1 MFQVRTNFGVRMG
14 LRILQILVL
23 LFFNLEL
30 FAQQLFYST
39 PEQGIEQLMKYKS
52 IGRIGNN
59 ILVSRERKRKQVI
72 SVFANDMTLIREIE
86 MTLLPK
92 DVLDVDYINMGDK
105 AIMFYQY
112 LEKSTLYLA
121 NVQIDENGKI
131 ISETSIQD
139 STLIEN
145 RAEFPLYQIISNTN
159 KTFYTILLMNDNN
172 EQVTKINTSLYSSKM
187 QKIEQA
193 SLIVS
198 TPDGTEKLNQ
208 FQLDNEGNL
217 VFVRNILGD
226 ASGNIS
232 RSDIL
237 IKLKGSN
244 QIKDATIQFNK
255 IGIKEIKTAIDQ
267 VNNRVI
273 VAALFFGGK
282 KISAQGIF
290 SMLVDI
296 NNGNVSNWHQEFFSD
311 SLRKELKVKHTPHI
325 RTFDD
330 YYLDQVIPYTNGG
343 FTLILEQRFTEGNR
357 GIVTDNRS
365 FVSEPLPPR
374 VVYNGN
380 SSEGELFSIVRTP
393 YQAFQIPIETSSRS
407 YARNVA
413 GNVLVLSVNNE
424 SQIINEQVL
433 RKEQDEVRSAH
444 TISYTT
450 IKNTNGIRFVYNEKE
465 KNELSLRSAHFFP
478 DARIKRY
485 PAAKGTAPNMR
496 LLPRYASQIGFNECI
511 MPAVKSGIGCFT
523 RIVYQPQ

>member
-1 MFQVRTNFGVRMG
+1 MFQVRTNFDNGMG
-14 LRILQILVL
+14 LRLLQILFLV
-23 LFFNLEL
+23 FSMLEI
-30 FAQQLFYST
+30 AGQQLYYSS
-39 PEQGIEQLMKYKS
+39 PEQGVEQLMKYKS

-59 ILVSRERKRKQVI
+59 ILVSRERKRKHVI
-72 SVFANDMTLIREIE
+72 SVFANDMSLIRENE
-86 MTLLPK
+86 MSLLPK
-92 DVLDVDYINMGDK
+92 EVLDVDYINTGDK

-112 LEKSTLYLA
+112 LEKNTLYIASMNL
-121 NVQIDENGKI
+121 DENGKI
-131 ISETSIQD
+131 ISETVVHD

-145 RAEFPLYQIISNTN
+145 STEFPLYQIISNTA
-159 KTFYTILLMNDNN
+159 KTFFTHLLMNDNN
-172 EQVTKINTSLYSSKM
+172 EQITKINTALYNSRM
-187 QKIEQA
+187 EKIEQA
-193 SLIVS
+193 TLIIS

-208 FQLDNEGNL
+208 FQLDNGGNL
-217 VFVRNILGD
+217 VFARNLLGD
-226 ASGNIS
+226 ATGNIS

-255 IGIKEIKTAIDQ
+255 IGIKEIKTVIDQ

-282 KISAQGIF
+282 KMSAQGIF

-296 NNGNVSNWHQEFFSD
+296 KTGNVSNWHQEFFSD

-330 YYLDQVIPYTNGG
+330 YYLDQLIPYTNGG
-343 FTLILEQRFTEGNR
+343 YTLILEQRFTEGNR
-357 GIVTDNRS
+357 GIVSDNRA
-365 FVSEPLPPR
+365 FVSDPLPPR

-380 SSEGELFSIVRTP
+380 NSDGALFSIIRTP

-433 RKEQDEVRSAH
+433 RKEQDEVKSAH

-450 IKNTNGIRFVYNEKE
+450 IKNANGIRFVYNEKE
-465 KNELSLRSAHFFP
+465 KNNLSLRSANFVP

-485 PAAKGTAPNMR
+485 PAAKGTIPNIR

-511 MPAVKSGIGCFT
+511 MPAVKSSIGSFV
-523 RIVYQPQ
+523 RVLF

>member
-1 MFQVRTNFGVRMG
+1 MG
-14 LRILQILVL
+14 IRFLYFVFLSFIIIDGT
-23 LFFNLEL
+23 
-30 FAQQLFYST
+30 AQQLFYST
-39 PEQGIEQLMKYKS
+39 PEQGVEQLMKYKS

-86 MTLLPK
+86 MSLLPK

-121 NVQIDENGKI
+121 NLQIDENGKI
-131 ISETSIQD
+131 INEASVQD
-139 STLIEN
+139 STIIEN
-145 RAEFPLYQIISNTN
+145 RTEFPLYQIISNTA
-159 KTFYTILLMNDNN
+159 KTFFTVLLMSDKN
-172 EQVTKINTSLYSSKM
+172 EQATKINTSLYSSKM
-187 QKIEQA
+187 QKIEHA
-193 SLIVS
+193 TLIVS

-217 VFVRNILGD
+217 IFVRNILGD
-226 ASGNIS
+226 VTGNIS

-267 VNNRVI
+267 VNDRIV

-282 KISAQGIF
+282 KMSAQGIF

-296 NNGNVSNWHQEFFSD
+296 NTGNVSNWHQEFFSD

-343 FTLILEQRFTEGNR
+343 FTLILEQRFTEGNK
-357 GIVTDNRS
+357 GIITDNRS
-365 FVSEPLPPR
+365 LVSEPLPPR
-374 VVYNGN
+374 VIYNGN
-380 SSEGELFSIVRTP
+380 STDGELFSIIRGP

-413 GNVLVLSVNNE
+413 GNVLVLSVNSE

-450 IKNTNGIRFVYNEKE
+450 IKNANGIRFIYNEKE
-465 KNELSLRSAHFFP
+465 KNELSLRSAHFLP

-485 PAAKGTAPNMR
+485 PAAKGTVPNMR

-511 MPAVKSGIGCFT
+511 IPAVKSGIGSFV
-523 RIVYQPQ
+523 RIVF